1 MGGMNMDLV
10 ILAAGMGSRF
20 GGLKQI
26 QKIDEYGNFI
36 IDYSIYDALR
46 AGFDRV
52 IFIIKEENYDI
63 FKETI
68 GKRVES
74 KIKVEYA
81 FQKLELLPKGY
92 SVPADRVKPLGT
104 AQALLACKDIVSD
117 TFAIINADD
126 FYGKESFK
134 IAADYLNK
142 IRGTKGKYA
151 NVAYYVANTMTEN
164 GAVKRGVLGFDKN
177 HFLTDLCESN
187 VEFSGDKV
195 LMTPLDERIP
205 SKMIER
211 DTLVS
216 MNLFCFTHDIMDY
229 LEERFPKFLDD
240 NKDNMLK
247 CEYLL
252 PTVVDELIKEGK
264 VTTEVLSSPA
274 VWYGI
279 TYKADQENVEKSL
292 KALVDKGDYKKGLW

>member
-1 MGGMNMDLV
+1 MDLV

-52 IFIIKEENYDI
+52 IFIIKEENYEI

-68 GKRVES
+68 GKRVED
-74 KIKVEYA
+74 KIEVKYA
-81 FQKLELLPKGY
+81 FQKLDLLPEGY
-92 SVPADRVKPLGT
+92 SVPSDRVKPLGT
-104 AQALLACKDIVSD
+104 AQALLACKDIISD

-126 FYGKESFK
+126 FYGKESFE
-134 IAADYLNK
+134 IAANFLREIKNSQN
-142 IRGTKGKYA
+142 KYA
-151 NVAYYVANTMTEN
+151 NVAYYVSNTMTEN
-164 GAVKRGVLGFDKN
+164 GSVKRGVLGFDKN
-177 HFLTDLCESN
+177 NLLNDICESS
-187 VEFSGDKV
+187 VEFADGGKV
-195 LMTPLDERIP
+195 LMVPLDEKLP
-205 SKMIER
+205 QKLIER

-216 MNLFCFTHDIMDY
+216 MNLFCFTKDIMNY
-229 LEERFPKFLDD
+229 LEERFPAFLDE
-240 NKDNMLK
+240 NQNNLMK

-264 VTTEVLSSPA
+264 VSVKVLSSPA

-279 TYKADQENVEKSL
+279 TYKADQEDVEKSL
-292 KALVDKGDYKKGLW
+292 KNLVKKGDYKEGLW

>member
-1 MGGMNMDLV
+1 MDLV

-36 IDYSIYDALR
+36 IDYSIYDAIR

-52 IFIIKEENYDI
+52 IFIIKEENYEV
-63 FKETI
+63 FRNTI

-81 FQKLELLPKGY
+81 FQKLSLLPEGY
-92 SVPADRVKPLGT
+92 QIPADRIKPLGT
-104 AQALLACKDIVSD
+104 AQALLAAKDIVSD

-126 FYGKESFK
+126 FYGMESYD
-134 IAADYLNK
+134 IAAKYLKNVK
-142 IRGTKGKYA
+142 NSKGKYA

-164 GAVKRGVLGFDKN
+164 GAVKRGVLSFDKN
-177 HFLTDLCESN
+177 KILNGLCESN
-187 VEFSGDKV
+187 VEFEGDKI
-195 LMTPLDERIP
+195 LMTPLDEKNP
-205 SKMIER
+205 SKYITKEE
-211 DTLVS
+211 LVS
-216 MNLFCFTHDIMDY
+216 MNLFCFTKDIMDY
-229 LEERFPKFLDD
+229 IENKFPKFLDE
-240 NKDNMLK
+240 NKDNLMK

-264 VTTEVLSSPA
+264 VTVEVLSSPA

-279 TYKADQENVEKSL
+279 TYKADQENVELQL
-292 KALVDKGDYKKGLW
+292 KKLVDKGQYKKGLW

>member
-1 MGGMNMDLV
+1 MDLV

-36 IDYSIYDALR
+36 IDYSIYDAIR
-46 AGFDRV
+46 AGFDKV
-52 IFIIKEENYDI
+52 IFIIKEENYEI
-63 FKETI
+63 FRSTI

-81 FQKLELLPKGY
+81 FQKLDLLPEGY
-92 SVPADRVKPLGT
+92 SIPSSRVKPLGT
-104 AQALLACKDIVSD
+104 AQALLSCKDLVSD

-126 FYGKESFK
+126 FYGKESFE
-134 IAADYLNK
+134 IAAEYL
-142 IRGTKGKYA
+142 RGVKGEKGKYA
-151 NVAYYVANTMTEN
+151 NVAYFVANTMTEN
-164 GAVKRGVLGFDKN
+164 GSVKRGILDYDKN
-177 HFLTDLCESN
+177 QFLTDICESS
-187 VEFSGDKV
+187 VEFEGEKV
-195 LMTPLDERIP
+195 KMTPLDERIAP
-205 SKMIER
+205 KYIGK

-216 MNLFCFTHDIMDY
+216 MNLFCFTKDIMNH

-240 NKDNMLK
+240 NQKNLEK

-252 PTVVDELIKEGK
+252 PTVVDELIKEGIAT
-264 VTTEVLSSPA
+264 VEVLSSPA

-279 TYKADQENVEKSL
+279 TYKADQDEVEKSL
-292 KALVDKGDYKKGLW
+292 KHLVTIGEYKKGLW